1 MKRNRRKEGTEKME
15 TRKQRQVERGEE
27 KDGVGCGE
35 KQGVGRERSRGG
47 EGGWR
52 GGLRGNDGGFSL
64 LSGS

>member
-1 MKRNRRKEGTEKME
+1 ME